1 MGQTVL
7 LMIDV
12 QQAMFMYDEKLYRE
26 QEIIAHLQQ
35 LLAKARAAGTPVI
48 FVQHT
53 EETDEDF
60 REHSTGWAIADV
72 VRPLPHER
80 IVRKSSWDSFYQ
92 TELGEV
98 LQRLG
103 ADQLVIAGMQ
113 TEFCLD
119 TTCRSAYSLGYQN
132 NVLVSD
138 AHSTFDSKVLSGEQI
153 VAHHNAMLGNRF
165 VRLLATADVHFS

>member
-26 QEIIAHLQQ
+26 QEVIEHLQQ
-35 LLAKARAAGTPVI
+35 LLTRARAAGTPVI
-48 FVQHT
+48 FIQHT
-53 EETDEDF
+53 SETNEDF
-60 REHSTGWAIADV
+60 QENSIGWAIADV

-80 IVRKSSWDSFYQ
+80 IVRKTSWDSFYQ
-92 TELGEV
+92 TELGDV
-98 LQRLG
+98 LKELG
-103 ADQLVIAGMQ
+103 ADRLIIAGMQ

-119 TTCRSAYSLGYQN
+119 TTCRNAYSLGYQN

-138 AHSTFDSKVLSGEQI
+138 AHSTFNSKVLSGEQI
-153 VAHHNAMLGNRF
+153 VAHHNEMLGNRF
-165 VRLLATADVHFS
+165 VRLLATEDVHF

>member
-1 MGQTVL
+1 MRQTVL
-7 LMIDV
+7 LLIDV

-26 QEIIAHLQQ
+26 QEVMAHLQQ
-35 LLAKARAAGTPVI
+35 LLTEARASGTPVI

-53 EETDEDF
+53 DEADEDF
-60 REHSTGWAIADV
+60 RENSLGWAIADV
-72 VRPLPHER
+72 VRPLPQER

-92 TELGEV
+92 TELRDV
-98 LQRLG
+98 LQGLG
-103 ADQLVIAGMQ
+103 ASQLIIAGMQ

-138 AHSTFDSKVLSGEQI
+138 AHSTFDSKVLCGEQI
-153 VAHHNAMLGNRF
+153 VAHHNAVLGNRF
-165 VRLLATADVHFS
+165 ARLLTTADVHFS